1 MPTASLSKDLAAMKH
16 VPGPL
21 RLVAAILDSISA
33 AIVAR
38 DLYEKL
44 DRSSDAELSRQG
56 ITRDGIVRHVA
67 SVAFGMKTPVA
78 EETEEETQL
87 DLPFA
92 A

>member
-1 MPTASLSKDLAAMKH
+1 MSTASLSQDLAAMKH

-21 RLVAAILDSISA
+21 RLVAAILDSISSA
-33 AIVAR
+33 LVAR

-44 DRSSDAELSRQG
+44 NRASDAELNEQG
-56 ITRDGIVRHVA
+56 IAREEIVRHVA
-67 SVAFGMKTPVA
+67 SVAFGMDPAITGKA
-78 EETEEETQL
+78 EEETQL